1 MKRHHTRRQVSAAT
15 AIVANVLIAASLNMA
30 IAPGFDAN
38 ARPPKAESGRSP
50 SESAGMAP
58 ALRGR
63 VPPSD
68 VARELEDEVLAGRN
82 AVLRANGKKGTFY
95 VFSDPSCGYCRRL
108 ESELDK
114 LGRDYTIHLFPVS
127 VVGENTYERVRK
139 LMCARADTRPALWRD
154 AIQGRLPS
162 NPGCSDGD
170 AAIEMND
177 RNFFRF
183 GFTGTPTIISENGDR
198 MPDSYESA
206 AAISR
211 WLKQQA
217 ARH

>member
-114 LGRDYTIHLFPVS
+114 LGRRRF
-127 VVGENTYERVRK
+127 VRQ
-139 LMCARADTRPALWRD
+139 R
-154 AIQGRLPS
+154 
-162 NPGCSDGD
+162 
-170 AAIEMND
+170 
-177 RNFFRF
+177 
-183 GFTGTPTIISENGDR
+183 
-198 MPDSYESA
+198 
-206 AAISR
+206 
-211 WLKQQA
+211 
-217 ARH
+217 